1 MGEYKAEKTQIG
13 NTNNQNEIFEHMKKD
28 RKTANNKVENLKLK
42 ESLHKRWVIC

>member
-42 ESLHKRWVIC
+42 ESLHKRWLM